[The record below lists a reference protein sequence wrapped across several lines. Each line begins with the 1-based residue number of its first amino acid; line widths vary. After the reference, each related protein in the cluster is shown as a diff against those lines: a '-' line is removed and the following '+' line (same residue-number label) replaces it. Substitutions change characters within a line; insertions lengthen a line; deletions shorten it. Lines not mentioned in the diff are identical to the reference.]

1 MAKQLK
7 YQDQAASAIKA
18 GVDKLANAVRVT
30 MGPKGRYV
38 VLDKKFGSPTVTNDG
53 VTIAKEIELEDPFE
67 NMGAQLVREVASK
80 TNDIAGDGTTTATVL
95 AQAIITEGL
104 RNITAGANA
113 MHIKRGIDKAVEAIT
128 ASIKTMA
135 KPVKDQEIEQIATIS
150 ANDKE
155 IGGLIAKAMKEVGKN
170 GVITVEEG
178 KSAQT
183 TVEVV
188 QGMKFDRGYVSPYF
202 VTDPERME
210 TVLEDA
216 VVIVTDKKVSALNEL
231 LPFLEKL
238 LQVGNRPF
246 LLIGEEVEGEALATL
261 VVNKLQ
267 GRLKV
272 AAVKAPGFGDRR
284 KEMLQDIATLTGAKV
299 ISEELGIK
307 LEKAEPSMAGSAKRI
322 IVDKENTTIVDG
334 GGDKKEVEKRVA
346 QIKKQMEDTTS
357 DYDKEKL
364 QERLAKLSG
373 GVALIKAGAATETEM
388 KAKKYKVE
396 DAMNATR
403 AGVEEGIVPGGGT
416 ALLRAADSLKTLK
429 GADADEQTGISIV
442 RKALEQPIRQISENA
457 GVEGSIAVDKV
468 RTNSD
473 INFGL
478 NADTLEYGDL
488 LKMGVVDPAK
498 VVRTALQNAASIA
511 SLLLTT
517 EVLVT
522 DIPEKKAAGAGGPG
536 GMPNPADM
544 Y

>member
-1 MAKQLK
+1 MAKQLLYK
-7 YQDQAASAIKA
+7 DEASRAIKT
-18 GVDKLANAVRVT
+18 GVDKLANAVKVT

-53 VTIAKEIELEDPFE
+53 VTIAKEIELEDAFE

-80 TNDIAGDGTTTATVL
+80 TNDVAGDGTTTATVL
-95 AQAIITEGL
+95 AQAIVTEGM

-113 MHIKRGIDKAVEAIT
+113 MHIKRGIDKAVDAVV
-128 ASIKTMA
+128 AQIKSMA
-135 KPVKDQEIEQIATIS
+135 KPVKDQEIEQVATIS

-155 IGGLIAKAMKEVGKN
+155 VGKLIAEAMKAVGKD

-178 KSAQT
+178 KSAKT
-183 TVEVV
+183 EIEKV

-210 TVLEDA
+210 AVLEDA
-216 VVIVTDKKVSALNEL
+216 TVIITDKKISALNEL

-238 LQVGNRPF
+238 IQAHGSKPF
-246 LLIGEEVEGEALATL
+246 LIIAEEVDGEALATL

-307 LEKAEPSMAGSAKRI
+307 LEKAEITMAGSAKRI

-334 GGDKKEVEKRVA
+334 AGSKGEIDKRVS
-346 QIKKQMEDTTS
+346 QIKKQIEDTTS

-373 GVALIKAGAATETEM
+373 GVALIKAGASTETEM
-388 KAKKYKVE
+388 KAKKFKIE
-396 DAMNATR
+396 DAMHATR

-416 ALLRAADSLKTLK
+416 ALLRAGDALKNLK
-429 GADADEQTGISIV
+429 GDGADEQTGINII
-442 RKALEQPIRQISENA
+442 RQALEHPIKQIAQNA
-457 GVEGSIAVDKV
+457 GIDGAVVVDKV
-468 RTNSD
+468 RANSD
-473 INFGL
+473 VNFGL

-488 LKMGVVDPAK
+488 LKQGVVDPAK

-517 EVLVT
+517 EVLIT
-522 DIPEKKAAGAGGPG
+522 DIPEKKGAPAAG
-536 GMPNPADM
+536 GMPNPSEM

>member
-7 YQDQAASAIKA
+7 YTDEAARAIKT
-18 GVDKLANAVRVT
+18 GVDKLANAVKVT

-53 VTIAKEIELEDPFE
+53 VTIAKEIELEEPFE
-67 NMGAQLVREVASK
+67 NMAAQLVREVASK
-80 TNDIAGDGTTTATVL
+80 TNDVAGDGTTTATVL
-95 AQAIITEGL
+95 AQAIVNEGL

-113 MHIKRGIDKAVEAIT
+113 MHIKRGIEKAVEAVVKQ
-128 ASIKTMA
+128 IKSMS
-135 KPVKDQEIEQIATIS
+135 KPVKEQEIEQVATIS

-155 IGGLIAKAMKEVGKN
+155 IGKLIAEAMKAVGKD

-178 KSAQT
+178 KSAAT
-183 TVEVV
+183 EIEKV

-210 TVLEDA
+210 VVLEDA
-216 VVIVTDKKVSALNEL
+216 SVIITDKKVSALNEI
-231 LPFLEKL
+231 LPFLQKF
-238 LQVGNRPF
+238 LQAGNRPF
-246 LLIGEEVEGEALATL
+246 LLIAEEVEGEALATL

-284 KEMLQDIATLTGAKV
+284 KEMLQDIAILTGAKV
-299 ISEELGIK
+299 ISEELGVK
-307 LEKAEPSMAGSAKRI
+307 LEKAEVTMVGTAKRI

-334 GGDKKEVEKRVA
+334 GGSKADVEKRSA
-346 QIKKQMEDTTS
+346 QIKKQIEDTTS

-373 GVALIKAGAATETEM
+373 GVALIKAGASTETEM
-388 KAKKYKVE
+388 KAKKFKIE

-416 ALLRAADSLKTLK
+416 ALLRAGDSLKSLK
-429 GADADEQTGISIV
+429 GNDQDEQTGINIV
-442 RKALEQPIRQISENA
+442 RKALEQPIRQIAENA
-457 GVEGSIAVDKV
+457 GVEGSVVVDKV
-468 RTNSD
+468 RASSD
-473 INFGL
+473 LNFGL
-478 NADTLEYGDL
+478 NAETLEYGDL
-488 LKMGVVDPAK
+488 LKQGVVDPAK
-498 VVRTALQNAASIA
+498 VVRSALQNAASIG

-522 DIPEKKAAGAGGPG
+522 DIPEKKASGAPS
-536 GMPNPADM
+536 GMPNPAEM